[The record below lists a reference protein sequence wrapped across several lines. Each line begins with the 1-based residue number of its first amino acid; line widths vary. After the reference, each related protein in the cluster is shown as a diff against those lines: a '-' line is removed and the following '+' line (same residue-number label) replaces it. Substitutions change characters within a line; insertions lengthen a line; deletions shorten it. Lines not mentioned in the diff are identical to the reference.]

1 MGKLAG
7 FRKVLLGSAGIIL
20 ALSTTHVSA
29 QVATYY
35 DNNVTVDLSVLDDN
49 SSGPTKRSM
58 ANPSYSGAKLPPV
71 GMPKSTFHGLPGSA
85 KPAFSMQAPKRN
97 VINAKPASRI
107 VLRKPTVQ
115 PKAPA
120 LPTSRLAKAA
130 PTPVAP
136 KTVALKKTIAAPKAK
151 VASVAPKPVAPKVEI
166 AKAQAPAPKPAPTK
180 SVSVEK
186 VEAPK
191 APTPK
196 PLAKIEPKTAAKPA
210 PAKVMAEAPPPPPP
224 SAVEPKEIESAM
236 KTEAKKSTNKTVAA
250 LPSATE
256 SSVRVSFQTGQS
268 KLPSTAE
275 TNLKKLADN
284 LRAHADNRVQL
295 LAYAGGESLTASKA
309 RRLSLSRALAV
320 RSYLIGQG
328 VRSTRIDVRA
338 LGNKTTEEPFD
349 RVDVQVSPR

>member
-7 FRKVLLGSAGIIL
+7 FQKVLLGSACMIL
-20 ALSTTHVSA
+20 ALSTTHVHA

-49 SSGPTKRSM
+49 GSRPIKRSI
-58 ANPSYSGAKLPPV
+58 ASPAYSGAKLPPV

-85 KPAFSMQAPKRN
+85 KPALSMRAPS
-97 VINAKPASRI
+97 VPNANSTSRI
-107 VLRKPTVQ
+107 VLRKPTAQ
-115 PKAPA
+115 PKTPA
-120 LPTSRLAKAA
+120 LPISRLAKIK

-136 KTVALKKTIAAPKAK
+136 KVVALKKPKAQVVKAAPKT
-151 VASVAPKPVAPKVEI
+151 VAPKVEI
-166 AKAQAPAPKPAPTK
+166 AKAQAPTPKPAPTK
-180 SVSVEK
+180 PVSVKK
-186 VEAPK
+186 VEVPK
-191 APTPK
+191 APAPK
-196 PLAKIEPKTAAKPA
+196 PLAKITPKKAAKPA

-224 SAVEPKEIESAM
+224 SAIEPKKIKSAM
-236 KTEAKKSTNKTVAA
+236 KAEGSAANKSVAA
-250 LPSATE
+250 LPSASE

-275 TNLKKLADN
+275 TNLKKLANN
-284 LRAHADNRVQL
+284 LRTHADNRVQL
-295 LAYAGGESLTASKA
+295 LAYAGGESLSASKA

-349 RVDVQVSPR
+349 RVDVQISPR